1 MSWLEVNC
9 QASLKALMKT
19 LRDSLREEG
28 GKVGVQLCV
37 QCLGTEMVLQASR
50 LAGLPQAC

>member
-1 MSWLEVNC
+1 MSWLEENC